1 MKQAIEKIIETTAQE
16 FGVFP
21 MAIKGNSKTE
31 AISFPRMAAIYLAW
45 RYMGAADLTVAY
57 YFNRKKGSSV
67 RHARQTVPTLIE
79 TTKAFRKAYRNIEEK
94 LKNTEL

>member
-1 MKQAIEKIIETTAQE
+1 MKQIIEKIIETTALE
-16 FGVFP
+16 FGVIP
-21 MAIKGNSKTE
+21 RAIKGRSKTE
-31 AISFPRMAAIYLAW
+31 AISFPRLAAMYLAW

-79 TTKAFRKAYRNIEEK
+79 TNKAFRKAYRNIEEK

>member
-1 MKQAIEKIIETTAQE
+1 MKQAINIIIETVAAE

-21 MAIKGNSKTE
+21 RAIKGNSKTE
-31 AISFPRMAAIYLAW
+31 AISFPRLAAIYLAW

-57 YFNRKKGSSV
+57 YFNRKKGGCV

-79 TTKAFRKAYRNIEEK
+79 TNKAFRKAYRNIEEK